1 MTKKE
6 INTRIASI
14 RKLREY
20 KQSDVAQFLGLKTST
35 YSQMERKGNITGEM
49 ILKLAE
55 IFNVDPMIILCGEN
69 SEYEHVVVN
78 IFDPEERKLTNLEK
92 NIIKIFRNLNKEKQ
106 EDICDYIS
114 KLAKLGKY
122 KGIKSK
128 K

>member
-69 SEYEHVVVN
+69 SEYEHVVVD